1 MTTFDFPEPTIG
13 RSTETASLASTMLR
27 LKLTLLRNGIVGSRA
42 RLIMAT
48 LTLSASFFGAIIS
61 AFRLAARASDPP
73 ASALESL
80 TLGLAMLFGLW
91 VFGPL
96 LVGGVDDSLDPTR
109 LALLPLTRRELR
121 QGLLIG
127 AFIGPLPLATTITLI
142 GVFLGFAPHTPASAL
157 TFVAVLVALFL
168 NIGMSRA
175 MSIVLAFSGRSRRG
189 KDLAVLLASLGAA
202 ALFLGTQSLRF
213 LSDADKKQV
222 LHSLR
227 WLPPGQ
233 LAVAIS
239 EIRAGSFLPAVIRI
253 GAIGALAIGCFR
265 VWLSGIDRIL
275 IDPDAIRHERG
286 AASSEVT
293 AIVPRFLRPW
303 GQRPVVVLAS
313 KELRYLVRSPQRRS
327 SLIISIVIGTVF
339 ALLQSLRYG
348 HANPSAVFGAAVAA
362 LFGVHATNNVL
373 GTDGSSLWMEQ
384 TAGARLRDQL
394 AARSV
399 AAAPNL
405 VIPTILASGVLA
417 AMSHGWSEFAVMTVC
432 SLTFIGVPMGVG
444 VVVSVVAP
452 FSQPD
457 VGNPYSNKRVTT
469 GQSGLVSI
477 FAVVGIVSLMVLATP
492 PAAVIAIGR
501 FTHHPSV
508 MVAGVA
514 FSAVYSWFIWK
525 LGLRFAMRIVRGRE
539 VDLLAQ
545 LGGRRAVA

>member
-1 MTTFDFPEPTIG
+1 MTTFDVREPTIG

-202 ALFLGTQSLRF
+202 ALFLGTQS
-213 LSDADKKQV
+213 
-222 LHSLR
+222 
-227 WLPPGQ
+227 
-233 LAVAIS
+233 
-239 EIRAGSFLPAVIRI
+239 
-253 GAIGALAIGCFR
+253 
-265 VWLSGIDRIL
+265 
-275 IDPDAIRHERG
+275 
-286 AASSEVT
+286 
-293 AIVPRFLRPW
+293 
-303 GQRPVVVLAS
+303 
-313 KELRYLVRSPQRRS
+313 
-327 SLIISIVIGTVF
+327 
-339 ALLQSLRYG
+339 
-348 HANPSAVFGAAVAA
+348 
-362 LFGVHATNNVL
+362 
-373 GTDGSSLWMEQ
+373 
-384 TAGARLRDQL
+384 
-394 AARSV
+394 
-399 AAAPNL
+399 
-405 VIPTILASGVLA
+405 
-417 AMSHGWSEFAVMTVC
+417 
-432 SLTFIGVPMGVG
+432 
-444 VVVSVVAP
+444 
-452 FSQPD
+452 
-457 VGNPYSNKRVTT
+457 
-469 GQSGLVSI
+469 
-477 FAVVGIVSLMVLATP
+477 
-492 PAAVIAIGR
+492 
-501 FTHHPSV
+501 
-508 MVAGVA
+508 
-514 FSAVYSWFIWK
+514 
-525 LGLRFAMRIVRGRE
+525 
-539 VDLLAQ
+539 
-545 LGGRRAVA
+545 